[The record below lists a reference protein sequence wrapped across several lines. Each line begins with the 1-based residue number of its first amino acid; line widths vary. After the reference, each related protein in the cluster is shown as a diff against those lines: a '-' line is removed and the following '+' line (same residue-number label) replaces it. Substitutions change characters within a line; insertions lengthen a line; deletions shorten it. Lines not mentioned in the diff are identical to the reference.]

1 MDLIVKLVFG
11 ERLPTFAYKMAPL
24 ETVALGR
31 SKRSTAGNRLVSLT
45 ARLPVYS
52 CLALSMRELLDKAHQ
67 EEDDFFAEAEDDEEF
82 EAPREQCL
90 YRHSEDS

>member
-1 MDLIVKLVFG
+1 
-11 ERLPTFAYKMAPL
+11 
-24 ETVALGR
+24 
-31 SKRSTAGNRLVSLT
+31 
-45 ARLPVYS
+45 
-52 CLALSMRELLDKAHQ
+52 MRELLDKAHQ